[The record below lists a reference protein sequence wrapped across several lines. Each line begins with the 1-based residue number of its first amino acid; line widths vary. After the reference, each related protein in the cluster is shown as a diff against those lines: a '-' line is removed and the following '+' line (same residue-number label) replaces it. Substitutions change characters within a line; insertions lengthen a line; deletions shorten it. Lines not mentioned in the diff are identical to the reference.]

1 MLNDKTEQNPK
12 EKTLFN
18 AITELNEVSLE
29 IKNIVF
35 SEKPRDEAKKPAE
48 VDIVK
53 NTVTKARDRI
63 TKITARL
70 KDCRRGLSLLK

>member
-35 SEKPRDEAKKPAE
+35 SEKPSDEAKKTAGVE
-48 VDIVK
+48 IVK

-70 KDCRRGLSLLK
+70 QDCRRGLSLLK

>member
-1 MLNDKTEQNPK
+1 MVEDKQSEPK

-35 SEKPRDEAKKPAE
+35 SEKPSDEAKKPE
-48 VDIVK
+48 QVGIVK
-53 NTVTKARDRI
+53 NTVAKARDRI
-63 TKITARL
+63 MKITLRL